1 MTRSAPVVPA
11 ASAPAAST
19 LPSRRRLLGAAL
31 GALLLLGFAAHPPV
45 LHTPAA
51 FLAND
56 GTKTGTG
63 GG

>member
-11 ASAPAAST
+11 ASAPAAPAT
-19 LPSRRRLLGAAL
+19 PSRRLLGAAL
-31 GALLLLGFAAHPPV
+31 GALLLLGFAARPPV

>member
-1 MTRSAPVVPA
+1 MTY
-11 ASAPAAST
+11 SAPAVPVSNT
-19 LPSRRRLLGAAL
+19 LSRRRLLSAAL
-31 GALLLLGFAAHPPV
+31 GALLLLSLTSHPPV
-45 LHTPAA
+45 THTSAA

>member
-1 MTRSAPVVPA
+1 MTRSTPVVPA
-11 ASAPAAST
+11 PVSST
-19 LPSRRRLLGAAL
+19 TFAVPGRRRLLGAAL
-31 GALLLLGFAAHPPV
+31 GALLLLGFAARPPV
-45 LHTPAA
+45 PHTPAA